1 MTVTAHHCRAEQS
14 RVLASRIKGANK
26 SSGSAR
32 TGQVFDPGLS
42 AFGRV
47 LLDVLERLIEQRVAC
62 RRVRLDHHAA
72 QVQRP
77 PPQAR
82 LLELQAPAQR
92 ELDDDA
98 AAQARR

>member
-1 MTVTAHHCRAEQS
+1 M
-14 RVLASRIKGANK
+14 LASRINGANK
-26 SSGSAR
+26 SSAR

-42 AFGRV
+42 GFRRV
-47 LLDVLERLIEQRVAC
+47 LLDVLEGLIEQRVT
-62 RRVRLDHHAA
+62 RRRLRLDHHAA

-77 PPQAR
+77 PPHAR